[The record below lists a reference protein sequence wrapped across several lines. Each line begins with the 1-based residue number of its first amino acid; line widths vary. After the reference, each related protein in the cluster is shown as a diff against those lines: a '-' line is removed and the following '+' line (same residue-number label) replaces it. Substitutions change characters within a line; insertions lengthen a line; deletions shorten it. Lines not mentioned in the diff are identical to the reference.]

1 MFRKSKLCT
10 AALVALGGA
19 VAFTA
24 LPSFAQT
31 TQSVEVTGSRIKRAA
46 AEGSLPIISVSREE
60 LEASGQATVAEFIRS
75 VPVFTG
81 GNFRPQSG
89 SSAQAFSEANLR
101 GLGGRRTLVL
111 LDGRRIAKSP
121 IVGDS
126 VDMNSI
132 PMAAVERIEILT
144 DGASAV
150 YGSDAIGGVINV
162 ILRKDFNGLA
172 MMYGE
177 TKPDV
182 KGGDRTEASAMLGFT
197 TDKARLLLGA
207 SKTTRGIIFVRDYPW
222 GAAVGAS
229 TYNYARDPG
238 FGSGG
243 SVIRAVPGANA
254 CSGPGFYT
262 TNRCR
267 YNFNLVAADEAAL
280 DTSALFARGDLK
292 ISDDWSAYMS
302 TSLSR
307 VGSFG
312 RYAPVPGD
320 IKIEPGSPAHPW
332 HSAYP
337 DLSYRAVPGTIPDP
351 VTGIIPARVPAN
363 GILANET
370 VFVAHRF
377 AAGGNRDTTTT
388 TNLADVQ
395 LGFTGRLFGADVEI
409 GTRKSD
415 SKYVEVG
422 RGYVIETLAR
432 LAISEGRYSV
442 FNPFGAS
449 AATLQ
454 SFTATVGRDAS
465 FNSTEIFANATVE
478 LFKLSGG
485 AAQLFFGVE
494 QRKEFY
500 EDIYDSLSE
509 SGVVLGSAGNSA
521 GGKRTVSA
529 ASAELVMPIFKGF
542 EATLA
547 ARYEKYSDYGD
558 DFSPK
563 VSMRYQPTKNITL
576 RASAGKGFS
585 APTLPQLTAKPASSA
600 DDAVDLR
607 HCLADGGFTALECAD
622 DKPPF
627 QINGLVISNP
637 ALTSEKSTQFSLG
650 GAWDVTSDITLKLDY
665 WNTEIDG
672 VISNVSAQ
680 DIIDR
685 DNGDDPRAVPAGL
698 SIKRDPVTGA
708 IQQIVRGSTNEGL
721 LKKSGIDFGVSVG
734 YSLGGFGKLRHD
746 FAWSHVLTDTLDG
759 ADTNGFFGAPKD
771 RATLGTKWSMGPVD
785 ATWNIN
791 VIGKNG
797 DDTIGNVKQYVTHDV
812 QIGYNTPIKGA
823 RIMVGAINAGGKQP
837 ELVSDGSKPFNYNL
851 YDAYGMQ
858 AYFRVQMKF

>member
-1 MFRKSKLCT
+1 MFKKSKVCSGVL
-10 AALVALGGA
+10 LALGVG
-19 VAFTA
+19 VAITA

-31 TQSVEVTGSRIKRAA
+31 SERIEITGSRIKRAA
-46 AEGSLPIISVSREE
+46 AEGSLPIITVTREE

-101 GLGGRRTLVL
+101 GLGSRRTLVL

-144 DGASAV
+144 DGASAI

-162 ILRKDFNGLA
+162 ILRKDFQGVA

-182 KGGDRTEASAMLGFT
+182 TGGDRTEASALLGMT
-197 TDKARLLLGA
+197 SDKGRLLLGA
-207 SKTTRGIIFVRDYPW
+207 SKTTRDIIFVRDYPW

-229 TYNYARDPG
+229 SYANNYFRAPG

-243 SVIRAVPGANA
+243 GFIAAVPGG
-254 CSGPGFYT
+254 CTGPGFYT

-280 DTSALFARGDLK
+280 ETSALFARGDVK
-292 ISDDWSAYMS
+292 ITDDWGAYMA

-307 VGSFG
+307 VESFG

-320 IKIEPGSPAHPW
+320 VLIAPGSRAHPW
-332 HSAYP
+332 HPSYP
-337 DLSYRAVPGTIPDP
+337 QVSLRAVPGTIPDP

-363 GILANET
+363 GTLANET
-370 VFVAHRF
+370 IFLAHRF

-388 TNLADVQ
+388 TNLVDAQ
-395 LGFTGRLFGADVEI
+395 LGFTGRIGSVDVEV
-409 GTRKSD
+409 GARRSNST
-415 SKYVEVG
+415 YVEIG

-432 LAISEGRYSV
+432 QAIFEGSYSV
-442 FNPFGAS
+442 FDPFSAS
-449 AATLQ
+449 PAALQ
-454 SFTATVGRDAS
+454 SFTATVGRDAK
-465 FNSTEIFANATVE
+465 FDTNEIFANATVD

-485 AAQLFFGVE
+485 TARLFAGVE
-494 QRKEFY
+494 ERREVY
-500 EDIYDSLSE
+500 ADIYDSLSE

-521 GGKRTVSA
+521 GGTRKVSA
-529 ASAELVMPIFKGF
+529 VSAEAVFPILKTL

-563 VSMRYQPTKNITL
+563 VSLKFQPFKELVL

-585 APTLPQLTAKPASSA
+585 APTLPQLTQKPAFSA

-607 HCLADGGFTALECAD
+607 HCLADGGFTAAQFAAGQT
-622 DKPPF
+622 F

-637 ALTSEKSTQFSLG
+637 ALTSEKSTQFSFG
-650 GAWDVTSDITLKLDY
+650 AAWDVTSAITVKVDY
-665 WNTEIDG
+665 WNTKIDG
-672 VISNVSAQ
+672 VISELDAQ
-680 DIIDR
+680 YIIDR
-685 DNGDDPRAVPAGL
+685 NNGTDPRRIPAGL
-698 SIKRDPVTGA
+698 SISRNPTTGA
-708 IQQIVRGSTNEGL
+708 ILQIVRGSTNEGV
-721 LKKSGIDFGVSVG
+721 LKKSGIDAAVGVG

-746 FAWSHVLTDTLDG
+746 LAWSHVLEASTDGT
-759 ADTNGFFGAPKD
+759 DTNGFFREPKD
-771 RATLGTKWSMGPVD
+771 RAVLSTKYAIGPFD
-785 ATWNIN
+785 ATWNVN
-791 VIGKNG
+791 LIGKNG
-797 DDTIGNVKQYVTHDV
+797 DAVSGKYVNQYVTHDV
-812 QIGYNTPIKGA
+812 QIGYSYKGA
-823 RIMVGAINAGGKQP
+823 KIMVGAVNAGGKQP
-837 ELVSDGSKPFNYNL
+837 ELVTNSTRPFNYDL
-851 YDAYGMQ
+851 YDGYGAQ
-858 AYFRVQMKF
+858 AYFRVTMKF

>member
-1 MFRKSKLCT
+1 MFKKSSVCAGVLL
-10 AALVALGGA
+10 AMGGGVALT
-19 VAFTA
+19 AFPA
-24 LPSFAQT
+24 AAQ
-31 TQSVEVTGSRIKRAA
+31 SSDRVEITGSRIKRAA

-60 LEASGQATVAEFIRS
+60 LEASGQTTVAEFIRT

-144 DGASAV
+144 DGASAI

-172 MMYGE
+172 LMYGE

-182 KGGDRTEASAMLGFT
+182 TGGDRTEASAMLGMSGE
-197 TDKARLLLGA
+197 KGRLLLGA
-207 SKTTRGIIFVRDYPW
+207 SKTTRDIIFVRDYPW
-222 GAAVGAS
+222 GAALGAS
-229 TYNYARDPG
+229 SYSNNYFRSPG

-243 SVIRAVPGANA
+243 GFIAAVPGG
-254 CSGPGFYT
+254 CTGPGFYT

-267 YNFNLVAADEAAL
+267 YDFNLVAADEAAL
-280 DTSALFARGDLK
+280 DTSALFARGEVK
-292 ISDDWSAYMS
+292 IAEDWNAYMS

-307 VGSFG
+307 VESFG

-320 IKIEPGSPAHPW
+320 VKIEPGSPAHPW
-332 HSAYP
+332 HANYP
-337 DLSYRAVPGTIPDP
+337 TAGLGLRNTVGQ
-351 VTGIIPARVPAN
+351 
-363 GILANET
+363 NET
-370 VFVAHRF
+370 IYLAHRF
-377 AAGGNRDTTTT
+377 AAGGNRDTS
-388 TNLADVQ
+388 TNTDLTDVQ
-395 LGFTGRLFGADVEI
+395 LGVTGRIFGADVEI
-409 GTRKSD
+409 GSRKSN
-415 SKYVEVG
+415 SKYVEIG

-432 LAISEGRYSV
+432 LAIAEGRYSV
-442 FNPFGAS
+442 FDPF
-449 AATLQ
+449 AATPAALQ
-454 SFTATVGRDAS
+454 SFTATVGRDAK
-465 FNSTEIFANATVE
+465 FNTTEVFANATVD

-485 AAQLFFGVE
+485 TARLFVGVE
-494 QRKEFY
+494 QRKEVY
-500 EDIYDSLSE
+500 ADIYDSLSE

-521 GGKRTVSA
+521 GGDRKVSA
-529 ASAELVMPIFKGF
+529 TSAELVMPILKGL

-563 VSMRYQPTKNITL
+563 LSMKFQPSRDMTL
-576 RASAGKGFS
+576 RASVGKGFS
-585 APTLPQLTAKPASSA
+585 APTLPQLTSKPAYSA

-607 HCLADGGFTALECAD
+607 HCLADGGFTPAECAN

-627 QINGLVISNP
+627 QINGLSISNP
-637 ALTSEKSTQFSLG
+637 NLTSEKSTQFSMG
-650 GAWDVTSDITLKLDY
+650 GAWDVTRDITVKLDY
-665 WNTEIDG
+665 WNTKIDG
-672 VISNVSAQ
+672 VISNISAQ

-685 DNGDDPRAVPAGL
+685 DNGDDPRAIPAGL
-698 SIKRDPVTGA
+698 SITRDPNTGA
-708 IQQIVRGSTNEGL
+708 IQQIVRGSTNEGVL
-721 LKKSGIDFGVSVG
+721 RKSGLDFGVSVG
-734 YSLGGFGKLRHD
+734 YSLGGFGKLRHEL
-746 FAWSHVLTDTLDG
+746 AWSHVLTNKVDN
-759 ADTNGFFGAPKD
+759 ANINGFFGEPKD
-771 RATLGTKWSMGPVD
+771 RANLSTKWTLGPID
-785 ATWNIN
+785 ATWTVN

-812 QIGYNTPIKGA
+812 QLGYNTPIKGA
-823 RIMVGAINAGGKQP
+823 RLVIGAINAGGKQP
-837 ELVSDGSKPFNYNL
+837 ELVTDGSKPFNYNL

-858 AYFRVQMKF
+858 AYFRMHMKF